1 MVPLMPFT
9 WLINAVAF
17 LFLKLI
23 GIDMMS
29 DNENVP
35 EEDIM
40 SMVNEGH
47 EQGVLEA
54 RDCLLYTSRCV

>member
-29 DNENVP
+29 DNENVT

-54 RDCLLYTSRCV
+54 RERRR